1 MNQVKP
7 YTNTPDSK
15 KLQVTKM
22 FNKIAPVY
30 DFMNR
35 FLSLG
40 IDASWRKKTILEI
53 PKSKEPLNLLDVAT
67 GTGALAFQISNQY
80 PNYNIKGIDISEGM
94 LALGQARIIKEG
106 LSKNIEFLVGDAEQ
120 IPFPNDFFDVVTAA
134 FGVRNFEHLEL
145 GLKEIHRILKSN
157 GKMVILE
164 FTKPRGFIFKPLFQ
178 LYFRYILPVVGKYFS
193 KDPDAYKYLFESV
206 QQFPDYERFTAKL
219 QEAGFKNC
227 NFQVLTFGIC
237 CIYTAEK

>member
-1 MNQVKP
+1 M
-7 YTNTPDSK
+7 
-15 KLQVTKM
+15 
-22 FNKIAPVY
+22 
-30 DFMNR
+30 
-35 FLSLG
+35 
-40 IDASWRKKTILEI
+40 
-53 PKSKEPLNLLDVAT
+53 
-67 GTGALAFQISNQY
+67 
-80 PNYNIKGIDISEGM
+80 
-94 LALGQARIIKEG
+94 
-106 LSKNIEFLVGDAEQ
+106 EQ

-145 GLKEIHRILKSN
+145 GLKEIHRILKSK

-164 FTKPRGFIFKPLFQ
+164 FTKPRGLIFKPLFQ
-178 LYFRYILPVVGKYFS
+178 LYFKYILPVIGKYFS

>member
-7 YTNTPDSK
+7 YNNTPESK

-53 PKSKEPLNLLDVAT
+53 PRSQESLNLLDVAT
-67 GTGALAFQISNQY
+67 GTGALAIQISNQY
-80 PNYNIKGIDISEGM
+80 PNYIIKGIDISEGM

-120 IPFPNDFFDVVTAA
+120 IPFSNDFFDVVTAA
-134 FGVRNFEHLEL
+134 FGVRNFAHLVL
-145 GLKEIHRILKSN
+145 GFQDLLRILNSK
-157 GKMVILE
+157 GQLLILE
-164 FTKPRGFIFKPLFQ
+164 FTKPRGFIFRPLFP
-178 LYFRYILPVVGKYFS
+178 LYFNYILPVIGNYFS
-193 KDPDAYKYLFESV
+193 NYPNA
-206 QQFPDYERFTAKL
+206 
-219 QEAGFKNC
+219 
-227 NFQVLTFGIC
+227 
-237 CIYTAEK
+237 